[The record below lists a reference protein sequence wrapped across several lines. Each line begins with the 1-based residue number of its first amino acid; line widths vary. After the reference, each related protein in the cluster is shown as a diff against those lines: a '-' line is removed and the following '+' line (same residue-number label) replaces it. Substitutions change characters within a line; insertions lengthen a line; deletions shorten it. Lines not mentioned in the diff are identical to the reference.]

1 MITTFRGGES
11 HFVAFFF
18 FFFLFFLSLVFL
30 SFFFVFSFALD
41 TLLDTGGVYECVFRV
56 ATEPRTSESE
66 EVSKEK
72 GK

>member
-18 FFFLFFLSLVFL
+18 FFVL
-30 SFFFVFSFALD
+30 SFFSISFFFFFFSFALD